1 MIRRKDGPTSLSQ
14 FAEMDV
20 NIVYCGHRLP
30 TGDGAVFVETV
41 GIDQFGIKRIIDS
54 DLLDP
59 RLDVRR
65 YREGLDPMDWG
76 YGKHPDQLHVIARH
90 HRLQLSIAMLCDAI
104 GPERAVSIHE
114 DFMYRHIAELKDPP
128 RFHGSYRNCDMD
140 KTLCWTISKDQVIK

>member
-1 MIRRKDGPTSLSQ
+1 MSNV
-14 FAEMDV
+14 AEQV
-20 NIVYCGHRLP
+20 IQRHTEVKN
-30 TGDGAVFVETV
+30 E
-41 GIDQFGIKRIIDS
+41 GI
-54 DLLDP
+54 P
-59 RLDVRR
+59 
-65 YREGLDPMDWG
+65 E
-76 YGKHPDQLHVIARH
+76 GKHPDQLHVIARH